1 MDSYLS
7 TKLGKILFSAVLV
20 MGVVALASMSQ
31 LNTEKAKYAA
41 DVPAT
46 ISVTGEGEVLAVPDI
61 GQFSFSVNASGEDA
75 ATAQEESGTK
85 INAIL
90 AYLKEAGVED
100 KDVKT
105 QNYNM
110 YPKWRYEER
119 ICVSNSYCPPGER
132 VEDGFEVSQ
141 SVSVKVR
148 DTENAGAII
157 AGVGDKGATN
167 ISSLNFT
174 IDDTD
179 ALKAEAR
186 EIAIKD
192 AQDKAAVLAA
202 QLGVKVNRIVSYYED
217 EGYGYNKVYAETR
230 AFGLDDSDEGGFG
243 GASLPVGEDSTTARV
258 TITYEVL

>member
-20 MGVVALASMSQ
+20 MAVIALASMSQ

-75 ATAQEESGTK
+75 ATAQEKSGTK
-85 INAIL
+85 INDIL

-100 KDVKT
+100 KDIKT
-105 QNYNM
+105 QNYSM
-110 YPKWRYEER
+110 YPRWRYEER
-119 ICVSNSYCPPGER
+119 VCAFNSYCPPGER
-132 VEDGFEVSQ
+132 VENGFEVSQ

-148 DTENAGAII
+148 DTEQAGAII

-174 IDDTD
+174 IDDVD

-186 EIAIKD
+186 EMAIKD
-192 AQDKAAVLAA
+192 AQDKASVLAA

-217 EGYGYNKVYAETR
+217 EGYSYKAYAETR
-230 AFGLDDSDEGGFG
+230 AFSLGSADDGFEGP
-243 GASLPVGEDSTTARV
+243 SLPVGEDSTTARV